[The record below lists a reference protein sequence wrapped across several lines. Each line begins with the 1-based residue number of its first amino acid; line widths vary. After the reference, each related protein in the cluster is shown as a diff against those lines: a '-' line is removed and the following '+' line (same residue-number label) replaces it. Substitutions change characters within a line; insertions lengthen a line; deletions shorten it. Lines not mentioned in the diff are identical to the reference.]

1 MSGVYV
7 FLKNLCTPNL
17 FEEKCFPMVMD
28 VYAERNKFLK
38 QNCLLKRSK
47 NDILIM
53 YFAKDIHFNDYLPN
67 FATKGIKEGI

>member
-17 FEEKCFPMVMD
+17 FEESVPHGNGCLRGKD
-28 VYAERNKFLK
+28 KFFN
-38 QNCLLKRSK
+38 QNCSLKRSK

-53 YFAKDIHFNDYLPN
+53 YFAKIIHFNDYLPN